1 MEGGFGSPQDW
12 PAVPAQAQGEVPWL
26 EGGRSH
32 GNHCS
37 PSVASRQPA
46 LCPWT
51 HSIPTEG
58 PDHAGRV
65 CAPVCCGVGVLRGM
79 RVHGV
84 RGCWQACLLAQ
95 TLVPLDSSCLIQAVL
110 LPSWVALGQ

>member
-1 MEGGFGSPQDW
+1 MEGGFGSLQDW
-12 PAVPAQAQGEVPWL
+12 PAVPAQAQREVPWL

-65 CAPVCCGVGVLRGM
+65 CAPVCCGVGVLCGRRGPWGA
-79 RVHGV
+79 GV
-84 RGCWQACLLAQ
+84 LA
-95 TLVPLDSSCLIQAVL
+95 S
-110 LPSWVALGQ
+110 LPSCPNSGPPGFQLSDPGCPAS